1 MAGVVRLL
9 LATGALPPRRKGNGP
24 DTIYEPLPEPVR
36 EGAPGARG
44 GRGGFGQLVEL
55 RDALR

>member
-1 MAGVVRLL
+1 M
-9 LATGALPPRRKGNGP
+9 LATGALPPRQRRNGP
-24 DTIYEPLPEPVR
+24 DAVWEPLPEPVP
-36 EGAPGARG
+36 EGVPGVRG